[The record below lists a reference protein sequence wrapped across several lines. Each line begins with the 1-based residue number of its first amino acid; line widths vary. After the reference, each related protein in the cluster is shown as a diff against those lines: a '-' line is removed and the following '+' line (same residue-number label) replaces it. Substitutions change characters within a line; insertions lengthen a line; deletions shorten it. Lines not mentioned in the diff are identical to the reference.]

1 MEKNFKVAKLTE
13 ALVAANLSGSADP
26 YELASV
32 TIRRTVQV
40 ALRALPAW
48 DPAGGLVVEEA
59 VRGGLQALVMAEL
72 DIARGGFLT
81 LCEMTD
87 LAVELGRDPVDM
99 MKSAMRGMA
108 ALSRLVPATDMERLR
123 LAIESGNPGSGTTFH
138 GLVNGYVNPTSPYP
152 LAS

>member
-1 MEKNFKVAKLTE
+1 MEKNFKVARLTE
-13 ALVAANLSGSADP
+13 ALVAANLTGSTDP
-26 YELASV
+26 YELAAA
-32 TIRRTVQV
+32 TIRQTVQV

-87 LAVELGRDPVDM
+87 LAAELGRDQADT
-99 MKSAMRGMA
+99 MKCAMRGMA
-108 ALSRLVPATDMERLR
+108 ALSRLVTAEDLERLR
-123 LAIESGNPGSGTTFH
+123 RAIESGSPGAGTAFN
-138 GLVNGYVNPTSPYP
+138 GMVNGYVNPTSPYP